1 MFLSLGGAITL
12 TLNGLTLIR
21 WWSQQVKAV
30 AHKHAVMYNILL
42 SADQCRQGFFSG
54 HSKNT
59 KPTQLERRKLKKNK
73 KKIK

>member
-21 WWSQQVKAV
+21 WWSEQVKAV

-42 SADQCRQGFFSG
+42 SADQCRQGFFLDIQKIQNLHNWKG
-54 HSKNT
+54 G
-59 KPTQLERRKLKKNK
+59 NK
-73 KKIK
+73 KTKKINK